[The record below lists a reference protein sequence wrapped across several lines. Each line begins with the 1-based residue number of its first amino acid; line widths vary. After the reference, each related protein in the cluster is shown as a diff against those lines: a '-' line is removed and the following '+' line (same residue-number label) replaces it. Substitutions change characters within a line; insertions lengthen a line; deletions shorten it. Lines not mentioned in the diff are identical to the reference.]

1 MGQFLNQGFLTPAQ
15 RSGSPQGDFRQN
27 RDLLNNCVS
36 CVTKIRHLGYKTR
49 GQVFTKIR
57 RWVWKALQWG
67 HRKRTQGTPGITA
80 GRWVVTARVYLGGP
94 RRASCALGTQS

>member
-67 HRKRTQGTPGITA
+67 HRNALRGPQGSLLVGGWSLPGSTS
-80 GRWVVTARVYLGGP
+80 GVPGGLP
-94 RRASCALGTQS
+94 VL